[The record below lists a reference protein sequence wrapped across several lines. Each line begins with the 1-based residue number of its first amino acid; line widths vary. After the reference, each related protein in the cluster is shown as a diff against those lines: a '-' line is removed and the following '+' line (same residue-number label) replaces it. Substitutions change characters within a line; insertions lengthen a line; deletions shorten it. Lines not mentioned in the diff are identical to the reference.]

1 MTYKDGEKLHRSSTA
16 AVASKPK
23 STVSDFDNMETILG
37 KLGFI
42 PVMVYEKY
50 RTTYAYDGTEVT
62 LDEMPY
68 GSFVE
73 IEGDQAAIGRVVE
86 ALELDDARRM
96 FASYTVLFK
105 FVSANMGLDFTDLTF
120 ANFAGISV
128 PESAFAETT

>member
-1 MTYKDGEKLHRSSTA
+1 
-16 AVASKPK
+16 
-23 STVSDFDNMETILG
+23 METILG

-50 RTTYAYDGTEVT
+50 RTTYTLDGAEID

-73 IEGDQAAIGRVVE
+73 IEADQAAIKRIVDV
-86 ALELDDARRM
+86 LELGAARRM
-96 FASYTVLFK
+96 TASYTVLFK
-105 FVSANMGLDFTDLTF
+105 FVKANLGLDFGDLTF

-128 PESAFAETT
+128 PESAFAES